1 MITKR
6 NWQFWIFIFLSWITF
21 PLMAIWLML
30 THPGKCAKVWKM
42 EICGIWFEPNKPL
55 NSTQGKENYG
65 KDISLDDLCRTEPE
79 WAANRIRVLIKEAKE
94 LKSIIGTIRQ
104 RR

>member
-1 MITKR
+1 
-6 NWQFWIFIFLSWITF
+6 
-21 PLMAIWLML
+21 
-30 THPGKCAKVWKM
+30 M
-42 EICGIWFEPNKPL
+42 EKDHIDKN
-55 NSTQGKENYG
+55 G

-79 WAANRIRVLIKEAKE
+79 WAADRIRQLEKETKE

>member
-1 MITKR
+1 
-6 NWQFWIFIFLSWITF
+6 
-21 PLMAIWLML
+21 
-30 THPGKCAKVWKM
+30 M
-42 EICGIWFEPNKPL
+42 EKDHIDKN
-55 NSTQGKENYG
+55 G